1 MMNLT
6 PNVIR
11 FIHSASRNR
20 IVFCRDKIDGIEFV
34 NVGRELSALIVEKS
48 EHDNLQDDVNNL
60 LNRSRTNAE
69 VGRYLALN
77 NIGILFEPEL
87 KLNLRSL
94 FESYSKDQTLFIC
107 DEGSVVDNT
116 FHFFE
121 PSSLYTVDLSGL
133 AFTTID

>member
-1 MMNLT
+1 
-6 PNVIR
+6 
-11 FIHSASRNR
+11 
-20 IVFCRDKIDGIEFV
+20 VFCRDKIDGIDFV
-34 NVGRELSALIVEKS
+34 NVGRELSALIVEKA
-48 EHDNLQDDVNNL
+48 EHDNLQDDVNEL
-60 LNRSRTNAE
+60 LSRSWSNAE

-107 DEGSVVDNT
+107 DEGGVVDNT

-133 AFTTID
+133 AYTTID